1 MCLGHACNGTTFD
14 NDFCNAQAVN
24 THVSRKMNAR
34 GCQYIKKTA
43 CNNIYSCFI
52 FISQDEFHHHK
63 TSSSSSPSK
72 NGIGFVNKAK
82 KTQQRLQRH
91 KIQME
96 GVWKRC
102 HTRDSHLWIVCLL
115 IKIRH
120 RHFKL
125 NFQWTKKNG
134 KCKTKCQFN
143 HPLKSNTNKFCDETQ
158 KVV

>member
-34 GCQYIKKTA
+34 GYQYIKKTA

-96 GVWKRC
+96 GVWKRR
-102 HTRDSHLWIVCLL
+102 HTRDSHLWIVFVDKNTTSSFQTE
-115 IKIRH
+115 ISMNEKKMESAKQSANSIIR
-120 RHFKL
+120 
-125 NFQWTKKNG
+125 
-134 KCKTKCQFN
+134 
-143 HPLKSNTNKFCDETQ
+143 
-158 KVV
+158 